1 MKKRI
6 LVVLMLFSAA
16 ALIQGCIVAAVGA
29 GAVGTMAYV
38 KGDLESVEDANIEV
52 VYKATVKA
60 IKDLDL
66 TLTMTEKDALSAQ
79 IGARDAQDKKIT
91 IKLKAV
97 SGGTTKISVRVGTFG
112 DETKSRLIYEAIQK
126 NISSISESSGN

>member
-1 MKKRI
+1 MKKRM
-6 LVVLMLFSAA
+6 LVIIVLLFGTA
-16 ALIQGCIVAAVGA
+16 ALIQGCVVAAVGA

-38 KGDLESVEDANIEV
+38 KGDLESVEDVNIEI

-60 IKDLDL
+60 IEDLEL
-66 TLTMTEKDALSAQ
+66 TLTMTEKDALSAE

-97 SGGTTKISVRVGTFG
+97 SEETTKLNIRVGIFG
-112 DETKSRLIYEAIQK
+112 DETKSRLIYQAILQNIQK
-126 NISSISESSGN
+126 